1 MAVENRSIHCE
12 ELTGA
17 TATLLG
23 NLRNA
28 TAEALVGASPFVAEV
43 VAVAFVT
50 VGIILVSL
58 AVSLLQL
65 ARLGLFVS
73 TFWETLE
80 APFQYFISLSETL
93 PEALRKSAFDMKQ
106 GNQRQTQ
113 PLKLQNQFSVLMAS
127 PSKSQTS
134 EDEAVAAKG
143 VPSEFAED
151 STIGRIDGEGGL
163 QKIDDG
169 EGKNDDNC
177 IDDLS
182 ILSATMGSRGPG
194 LTGTNDILRPNEKL
208 DLEDIVGLYGED
220 YNNFLNANAPSLH
233 TADQMSFLRM
243 SDADIEVKLR
253 QARSDSLE
261 EKGAKTL
268 CDECARL
275 KKDTCPHMTHE
286 AERKNAMLRRHAP
299 AADDVVERKYL
310 TVIGHESDDDDVGDI
325 EKFKFSG
332 SDHSS
337 SRNDDGDDEDG
348 WLSSMPAHQQ
358 FSSYD
363 EEHDEGENDEN
374 ESPKV
379 VVAIKRREAVHG
391 ISQVLEEALDE
402 LEERTKQVRR
412 RL

>member
-1 MAVENRSIHCE
+1 MFGE
-12 ELTGA
+12 ELTDA
-17 TATLLG
+17 TATLLV

-50 VGIILVSL
+50 AGILLVSL

-73 TFWETLE
+73 LFWETLE
-80 APFQYFISLSETL
+80 AAFQVSISLSETL
-93 PEALRKSAFDMKQ
+93 SETLRKSAFDMKQ
-106 GNQRQTQ
+106 GNQQ

-134 EDEAVAAKG
+134 EDEPVAANG
-143 VPSEFAED
+143 VPCEFAED
-151 STIGRIDGEGGL
+151 STVGRIDGEDGL
-163 QKIDDG
+163 QKVDDD

-194 LTGTNDILRPNEKL
+194 LTGTNEILRPNEKL

-253 QARSDSLE
+253 QARSESLE

-268 CDECARL
+268 CDECVRL
-275 KKDTCPHMTHE
+275 KKDTCPHVTHE
-286 AERKNAMLRRHAP
+286 AERKNAMLRHYAP

-310 TVIGHESDDDDVGDI
+310 TMMGHESDDDDVGDI

-337 SRNDDGDDEDG
+337 SRYDDGDDEDG
-348 WLSSMPAHQQ
+348 WLSSMPTHQQ

-363 EEHDEGENDEN
+363 EELDGGENDEN

-412 RL
+412 QLGFLSPLIVI